1 MLPEHGLVESFHEE
15 SVLSDLSFVPA
26 ARFLENGIPA
36 VIVSF
41 EEERV
46 LLFGLGGVGGG
57 EEGGVKW
64 FESFEVFYHDLLG

>member
-46 LLFGLGGVGGG
+46 LLFGLGGV
-57 EEGGVKW
+57 VK
-64 FESFEVFYHDLLG
+64 FFALSLYSFSKC